1 MPGPV
6 SICLVRSSYLDWN
19 DDILSRYKI
28 EEAGLVES
36 LTKAGVIALFD
47 SDVHQSKTKL
57 QIDYITFLTR
67 VGGIIGVGKNLA
79 WILIFTL
86 SSVGGAW
93 NFLKKY
99 LKV

>member
-1 MPGPV
+1 M
-6 SICLVRSSYLDWN
+6 
-19 DDILSRYKI
+19 SRYKI

-36 LTKAGVIALFD
+36 LNKAGVIALFD
-47 SDVHQSKTKL
+47 LEVEQTVTKL

-79 WILIFTL
+79 WILIFAF
-86 SSVGGAW
+86 SSLGGAC

-99 LKV
+99 LNI